1 MIKQKNSNPQFPKM
15 FDICKRTPRLRK
27 WSKQC
32 EPRFQYLGEITV
44 SRLGF
49 SFKVIHAEARFGDSI
64 SRDILRSW
72 LPVLWC
78 LSCTEILGDQVG
90 EFRIAHGSNMGL
102 KWSKTFRPSSL
113 GGQAFRIQEKL
124 AVPDEIQLGPGVKN
138 CRPSALGA
146 CGTGVE
152 IQDHPWLLR
161 DGEAGRQDNIPS
173 IRR

>member
-1 MIKQKNSNPQFPKM
+1 
-15 FDICKRTPRLRK
+15 
-27 WSKQC
+27 
-32 EPRFQYLGEITV
+32 
-44 SRLGF
+44 
-49 SFKVIHAEARFGDSI
+49 
-64 SRDILRSW
+64 
-72 LPVLWC
+72 
-78 LSCTEILGDQVG
+78 
-90 EFRIAHGSNMGL
+90 MGL

-152 IQDHPWLLR
+152 IQTTP
-161 DGEAGRQDNIPS
+161 GCFGTGRQEGKITYLS